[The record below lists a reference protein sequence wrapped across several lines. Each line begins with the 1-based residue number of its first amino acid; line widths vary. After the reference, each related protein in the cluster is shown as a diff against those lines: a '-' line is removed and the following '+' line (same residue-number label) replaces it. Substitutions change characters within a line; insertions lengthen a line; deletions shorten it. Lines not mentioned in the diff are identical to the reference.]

1 MPPKFKFT
9 REQIIQTALDLTR
22 EGGIA
27 SVTAKSVGTKL
38 NSSVK
43 LVFGQFENMDELKRE
58 VLKAAD
64 TMCRTYMQDIM
75 ASGKYPPYKASG
87 IAYIRFAKEE
97 KELFKLLYMRDRSH
111 EAFDDRESMRPLVEE
126 IQRRTG
132 LGGEDAYRF
141 HLEMWMFVHGIAA
154 MVATSYLDWD
164 TETISSVL
172 TDAFFGLKHRFSEE
186 GRKDK

>member
-1 MPPKFKFT
+1 MK
-9 REQIIQTALDLTR
+9 
-22 EGGIA
+22 
-27 SVTAKSVGTKL
+27 
-38 NSSVK
+38 
-43 LVFGQFENMDELKRE
+43 
-58 VLKAAD
+58 
-64 TMCRTYMQDIM
+64 
-75 ASGKYPPYKASG
+75 
-87 IAYIRFAKEE
+87 
-97 KELFKLLYMRDRSH
+97 
-111 EAFDDRESMRPLVEE
+111 PLVEE

-154 MVATSYLDWD
+154 MVATSYLNWD